1 MELSD
6 YLRILRQRGWI
17 ILLMGLLTAV
27 AAFGYSRMQT
37 ELYESNVRVLITS
50 RPDFGQT
57 QATKALLRDF
67 AAYLGSSFRAQ
78 AVIDQLQLDM
88 TPQQLLADVTIAAAT
103 DSNIIQIQVENS
115 NPNLA
120 NDIARVWA
128 EQLII
133 YRQQENAGLREE
145 DRIKAQLL
153 DDPQAGLTQPRTNIN
168 TAAGL
173 IFGALLGVIAIILL
187 EWLDAGTVRRAA
199 DVERFLNV
207 PLIGQIPQQ

>member
-1 MELSD
+1 MELND
-6 YLRILRQRGWI
+6 YFRILRQRGWI

-27 AAFGYSRMQT
+27 SAFGYSRMQT

-67 AAYLGSSFRAQ
+67 AAYLSSSFRAQ

-88 TPQQLLADVTIAAAT
+88 TPQQLLADVTIAAST

-115 NPNLA
+115 NPDLA
-120 NDIARVWA
+120 NDVARVWA

-153 DDPQAGLTQPRTNIN
+153 DNPQAGLTRPRTTIN
-168 TAAGL
+168 TVAGL
-173 IFGALLGVIAIILL
+173 VFGMLLGVIAIILL
-187 EWLDAGTVRRAA
+187 EWREAGTVRRTE
-199 DVERFLNV
+199 DVERFLDV
-207 PLIGQIPQQ
+207 PLIGQIPNN

>member
-17 ILLMGLLTAV
+17 IILMGLLTAV